1 MEKGDEIGVVRL
13 DPETEF
19 LYSKQATTG
28 NEWELFKENVKP
40 IKRGRNVTLLNQA
53 LKSHSDSQLK
63 KSLLHTRRRL
73 IEAIDEYKGD
83 DPLHPWLEA
92 FEYSPAPV
100 VADELFYLS
109 SDIFTLSCSF
119 RERKICGNLCRCIK
133 WVQEAFPPGG
143 DCSGLVV
150 IYEQCVRTFWHE
162 DRYKNDL
169 RYLKVWLEYA
179 ENCADAEV
187 IYNFLEANKIGQAHS
202 IFFISYALHMESKN
216 KIRTANEV
224 FNRGMSRRI
233 PKRIAHLSEA
243 LELYWL
249 GEKAVGSSF
258 VEVFPY
264 VILPPEISPAE
275 VFPVVAGTQTTE
287 SSDFPRKKLKQDRAH
302 GTPLAIYKDT
312 KADVSLVY
320 QPELSKTDTKS
331 WNVLGARAERNKE
344 NNAIPTKWTS
354 NKIPRRAVPRTGG
367 ATASACIE
375 IFVDEECAENN
386 KSGSDSGKSSTLQ
399 LRDEEGHELKKKTE
413 LLRENPLRNFPPDC
427 LPR

>member
-1 MEKGDEIGVVRL
+1 MEKDDEIGVVRL
-13 DPETEF
+13 DPESEF

-40 IKRGRNVTLLNQA
+40 IKRGRNVTLLNHA

-83 DPLHPWLEA
+83 DPLHPWLE
-92 FEYSPAPV
+92 
-100 VADELFYLS
+100 
-109 SDIFTLSCSF
+109 
-119 RERKICGNLCRCIK
+119 CIK

-179 ENCADAEV
+179 ENCADAEI

-224 FNRGMSRRI
+224 FNRGMSRDAQPIEKLKAAYKKFLARSMGR
-233 PKRIAHLSEA
+233 PKATDEDSKENSSLVRSFGTVLAR
-243 LELYWL
+243 
-249 GEKAVGSSF
+249 GESR
-258 VEVFPY
+258 
-264 VILPPEISPAE
+264 
-275 VFPVVAGTQTTE
+275 TQTTE

-354 NKIPRRAVPRTGG
+354 NKIPQRAVPRTGG

-375 IFVDEECAENN
+375 IFVDEECAESN
-386 KSGSDSGKSSTLQ
+386 KYGSDSGKSSTLQ
-399 LRDEEGHELKKKTE
+399 LRDEEGHDLKKKTE